1 MLLIFK
7 KKQGTKQI
15 LFAVIV
21 ILGISLIPS
30 SFAQADWENLNVV
43 VDKSERISGK
53 TSDVIAVVADFT
65 NNDDETVTI
74 YYESVTLDDSENR
87 EFPNSIY
94 YNLLKKRHAVT
105 ETYCPWGH
113 SIELNPGISD
123 DARFCFEVPKENL
136 TFVLHIYEGTF
147 DECKIPSLGECQE
160 KIIQFSV
167 SAPES
172 TPFSDSDIAPTQIES
187 EGDIVIAQG
196 SSLLGCEE
204 NRSCYIP
211 YRFDA
216 GKGSI
221 ITWENMDS
229 AAHTVT
235 SGTASRGPTSTFD
248 SGVIL
253 AGAIYSHK
261 FEKDD
266 VINYFCTLHPWMT
279 GVLNI
284 TRSGVVIGNTS
295 EGSGPVNVPKDT
307 TPPKLLKFE
316 DIVLDSESQNGAKV
330 PFEVLAIDDTD
341 QIIRPSC
348 NYSSGSIFPI
358 GSTIVICNAM
368 DSAGNRATP
377 ISFTVTVNPNEIII
391 PDWIKNNARWWA
403 SDDISESEFLRAI
416 EYLIKNEIIKISIS
430 ENENLPSIRTIY
442 TLPDSRSTKYAEITG
457 SFTEKHEGTLT
468 LTVVKP
474 DNSEETITTFSRDGT
489 FMTTM
494 ALTSESLI
502 GNYQVFAEIKG
513 NQILVSAFDVK
524 IDGINKVPMWIKN
537 IAGWWA
543 KELIT
548 DDDFIKGIQ
557 YLVEQGIIIV

>member
-1 MLLIFK
+1 
-7 KKQGTKQI
+7 
-15 LFAVIV
+15 
-21 ILGISLIPS
+21 
-30 SFAQADWENLNVV
+30 
-43 VDKSERISGK
+43 
-53 TSDVIAVVADFT
+53 
-65 NNDDETVTI
+65 
-74 YYESVTLDDSENR
+74 
-87 EFPNSIY
+87 
-94 YNLLKKRHAVT
+94 
-105 ETYCPWGH
+105 
-113 SIELNPGISD
+113 
-123 DARFCFEVPKENL
+123 
-136 TFVLHIYEGTF
+136 
-147 DECKIPSLGECQE
+147 
-160 KIIQFSV
+160 
-167 SAPES
+167 
-172 TPFSDSDIAPTQIES
+172 
-187 EGDIVIAQG
+187 
-196 SSLLGCEE
+196 
-204 NRSCYIP
+204 
-211 YRFDA
+211 
-216 GKGSI
+216 
-221 ITWENMDS
+221 
-229 AAHTVT
+229 
-235 SGTASRGPTSTFD
+235 
-248 SGVIL
+248 
-253 AGAIYSHK
+253 
-261 FEKDD
+261 
-266 VINYFCTLHPWMT
+266 
-279 GVLNI
+279 
-284 TRSGVVIGNTS
+284 
-295 EGSGPVNVPKDT
+295 
-307 TPPKLLKFE
+307 
-316 DIVLDSESQNGAKV
+316 
-330 PFEVLAIDDTD
+330 
-341 QIIRPSC
+341 
-348 NYSSGSIFPI
+348 
-358 GSTIVICNAM
+358 M

-548 DDDFIKGIQ
+548 DDDFVKGIQ